1 MSDVSVATRAQ
12 RPTIHAGALGVASL
26 AFLAGLVYLDTTVS
40 SRQAGL
46 WIVGGLLGLVLYH
59 ASFGFTA
66 AWRQFIADRRGAGLR
81 AQMVMLALGVLLF
94 FPALSAGTLFGH
106 PVTGNISP
114 AGTSV
119 FVGAFIFG
127 IGMQLGGGCASGTL
141 FAIGGGNTRMI
152 VTLFFFVVGSLIGTA
167 HLGWWA
173 ALPALKPFSL
183 VKSFGVGPAIVIN
196 LVLFAAI
203 AWLSVVAEKR
213 RHGAL
218 ASGPASARDGGP
230 PWLVGPWPMWVGAIA
245 LAILNFATL
254 ALAGRPWGI
263 TSAFALWGAKG
274 AAALGIDV
282 ASWPYWQ
289 HQAKALAAPLSF
301 DVTTIMDVG
310 IMIGALAAS
319 ALAGRFQPGWRVPP
333 RSLAAAVFGGL
344 LLGYGA
350 RLSFGCNIGAYFSGI
365 VSGSLHGWLWAV
377 AAFFGNVAG
386 TRLRP
391 VFGLAVEKT
400 VKPSAC

>member
-1 MSDVSVATRAQ
+1 MSDVSVAARAE
-12 RPTIHAGALGVASL
+12 RPGVHAGALSVASL
-26 AFLAGLVYLDTTVS
+26 AFLAGLVYLDKAVS
-40 SRQAGL
+40 NRQAAL
-46 WIVGGLLGLVLYH
+46 WIVGALLGVVLYH

-66 AWRQFIADRRGAGLR
+66 AWRRFIADRRGAGLR
-81 AQMVMLALGVLLF
+81 AQMAMLALGVVLF
-94 FPALSAGTLFGH
+94 FPALSAGTLFGQ
-106 PVTGNISP
+106 PVTGYISP

-119 FVGAFIFG
+119 LVGAFVFG

-141 FAIGGGNTRMI
+141 FAVGGGNTRMI

-173 ALPALKPFSL
+173 SLPALKPISL
-183 VKSFGVGPAIVIN
+183 VKSLGVGPAIAIN
-196 LVLFAAI
+196 LAVFAVI
-203 AWLSVVAEKR
+203 AWLTVVVEKR

-218 ASGPASARDGGP
+218 ASGTPGARDNGP
-230 PWLVGPWPMWVGAIA
+230 AWLVGPWPVWVGAIA
-245 LAILNFATL
+245 LAVLNFATL

-274 AAALGIDV
+274 ANALGIDV

-289 HQAKALAAPLSF
+289 QQAKALAAPLSF
-301 DVTTIMDVG
+301 DVTTIMDIG
-310 IMIGALAAS
+310 IMVGALAAS

-333 RSLAAAVFGGL
+333 RSLAAAVIGGL

-377 AAFFGNVAG
+377 AAFLGNVMG

-391 VFGLAVEKT
+391 VFGLAVERT
-400 VKPSAC
+400 VRPGAC

>member
-1 MSDVSVATRAQ
+1 MSDVYVAARAE
-12 RPTIHAGALGVASL
+12 RPGIHAGALGIASL
-26 AFLAGLVYLDTTVS
+26 AFLAGLIYLDTTVS
-40 SRQAGL
+40 GRQAAL

-59 ASFGFTA
+59 ASFGFTS
-66 AWRQFIADRRGAGLR
+66 AWRRFIVDRRGAGLR
-81 AQMVMLALGVLLF
+81 AQMAMLALGVVLF

-106 PVTGNISP
+106 PVAGLVMP

-119 FVGAFIFG
+119 IVGAFLFG

-167 HLGWWA
+167 HLAWWA
-173 ALPALKPFSL
+173 SQPALQPFSL
-183 VKSFGVGPAIVIN
+183 IKSFGAGPAIAIN
-196 LVLFAAI
+196 LALFAAI
-203 AWLSVVAEKR
+203 AGLTVVAEKR

-218 ASGPASARDGGP
+218 ASDTASARASGP
-230 PWLVGPWPMWVGAIA
+230 AWLVGPWPMLVGAIA
-245 LAILNFATL
+245 LAVLNFATL

-274 AAALGIDV
+274 ATALGIDV

-289 HQAKALAAPLSF
+289 QQAKALAAPLSY
-301 DVTTIMDVG
+301 DVTSIMDVG

-319 ALAGRFQPGWRVPP
+319 ALAGRFAPGWRVPL
-333 RSLAAAVFGGL
+333 RSLAAAVIGGL

-377 AAFFGNVAG
+377 AAFFGNIAG

-391 VFGLAVEKT
+391 VFGLANEKT

>member
-40 SRQAGL
+40 GRQAGL

-183 VKSFGVGPAIVIN
+183 VKSFGVAPAIVIN

-230 PWLVGPWPMWVGAIA
+230 SWLVGPWPMWVGAIA